1 MATLFTNT
9 RFRDHNTGQHPESA
23 QRLVSIDR
31 HLEADGLKRKCRLGG
46 VTNISMDSLAT
57 VHSAQQIRAAKA
69 LAARGGGKLD
79 ADTVVSPDSFDVALM
94 AAGTAT
100 AAVDVVMSGQDRH
113 AVCLMRPPGHHATA
127 DTSMGFCL
135 FNNVALAARHAQTKY
150 DAHRVLIIDWDV
162 HHGNGTQDIFYLDPS
177 VFFFSIH
184 RYPFYPGTGDSSE
197 TGSGKGLGTTLNV
210 PVNFGTSRADYLD
223 MFSRG
228 LEKSI
233 AVAKPDLVIV
243 SAGFDAHADD
253 PVGNLGLVSEDFA
266 TMTKKVME
274 AANAHCGGRIV
285 SCLEGGYNVDA
296 LAESVS
302 AHIATLT
309 DG

>member
-1 MATLFTNT
+1 
-9 RFRDHNTGQHPESA
+9 
-23 QRLVSIDR
+23 
-31 HLEADGLKRKCRLGG
+31 
-46 VTNISMDSLAT
+46 
-57 VHSAQQIRAAKA
+57 
-69 LAARGGGKLD
+69 
-79 ADTVVSPDSFDVALM
+79 
-94 AAGTAT
+94 
-100 AAVDVVMSGQDRH
+100 
-113 AVCLMRPPGHHATA
+113 
-127 DTSMGFCL
+127 MGFCL

-266 TMTKKVME
+266 AMTKKVME